1 MVRHHLPSFDFQP
14 TLQMRL
20 ESGWRVSL
28 RAVINQVLR
37 LHGVPM
43 DPGVPRPRNRYG
55 EPTGGG
61 TIWSHVPRVDDL
73 DSRLGRHDY
82 AVGVTLRSFGKT
94 LWEDF
99 FAAVDAEAAGAAAG
113 PSGGWGELSLPL
125 VSRAQHSIQQPVG
138 WLWLLTLR

>member
-1 MVRHHLPSFDFQP
+1 
-14 TLQMRL
+14 MRL
-20 ESGWRVSL
+20 TLAGVCL
-28 RAVINQVLR
+28 CAVINQVLR

-43 DPGVPRPRNRYG
+43 DPGVPRPRNG

-99 FAAVDAEAAGAAAG
+99 FAAVDAEAAAAAAG

-125 VSRAQHSIQQPVG
+125 VSRAQHSVQQLALAP
-138 WLWLLTLR
+138 LTFRWE